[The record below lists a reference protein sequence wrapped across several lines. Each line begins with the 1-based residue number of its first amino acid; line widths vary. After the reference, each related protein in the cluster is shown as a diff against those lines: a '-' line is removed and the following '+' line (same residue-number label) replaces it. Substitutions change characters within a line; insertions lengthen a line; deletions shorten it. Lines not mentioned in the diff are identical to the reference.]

1 MLTAHGLK
9 PRAEVLG
16 IGWTS
21 DAYHFTNPNPE
32 TIIRAINEA
41 IEDAA
46 LSPGDIDYI
55 NAHGPSTQRGDK
67 VELECLR
74 DIFGRQIKSV
84 PVSSNKSQV
93 GHTLGAAAAIENAL
107 TIQGMRE
114 GIILPTINHIP
125 DPDLEG
131 FDVVPNAA
139 RRQHCEIALSNAFGF
154 GGTNCCVIF
163 KGV

>member
-1 MLTAHGLK
+1 MK
-9 PRAEVLG
+9 R
-16 IGWTS
+16 I
-21 DAYHFTNPNPE
+21 
-32 TIIRAINEA
+32 
-41 IEDAA
+41 
-46 LSPGDIDYI
+46 
-55 NAHGPSTQRGDK
+55 
-67 VELECLR
+67 
-74 DIFGRQIKSV
+74 

-107 TIQGMRE
+107 TIQGMQE

-125 DPDLEG
+125 DPALEG

-139 RRQHCEIALSNAFGF
+139 RRQHYEIALSNAFGF